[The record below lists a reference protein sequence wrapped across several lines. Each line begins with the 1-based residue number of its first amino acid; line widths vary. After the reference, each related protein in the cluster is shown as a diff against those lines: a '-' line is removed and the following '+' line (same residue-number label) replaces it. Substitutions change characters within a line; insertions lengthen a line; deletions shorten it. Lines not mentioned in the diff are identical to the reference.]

1 MEFLRVTIIDACNL
15 PPMDADGKADPYIEV
30 SLRPGQKKFSTTIK
44 PNSLNP
50 TFNETEELPI
60 RYSDIA
66 TTDLV
71 LKVMDSDFPQS
82 DELIGIIRLPEYYV
96 TIYYDSVSLTIFHI
110 QTPINLT
117 KTFLLTE
124 FCYCL

>member
-50 TFNETEELPI
+50 TFNENCSRNTP
-60 RYSDIA
+60 
-66 TTDLV
+66 V
-71 LKVMDSDFPQS
+71 LTQCKQ
-82 DELIGIIRLPEYYV
+82 GGQGGR
-96 TIYYDSVSLTIFHI
+96 
-110 QTPINLT
+110 
-117 KTFLLTE
+117 
-124 FCYCL
+124 